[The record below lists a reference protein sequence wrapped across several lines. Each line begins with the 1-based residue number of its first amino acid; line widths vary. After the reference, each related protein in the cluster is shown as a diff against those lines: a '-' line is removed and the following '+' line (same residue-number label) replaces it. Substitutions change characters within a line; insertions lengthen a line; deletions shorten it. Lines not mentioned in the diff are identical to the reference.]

1 MDVKLTP
8 EFARGV
14 RLPSVLTPY
23 KRHEAVAA
31 ILDDPVMVGEGI
43 EIDFH
48 PGRQIDILQ
57 DGRQHGFATTFA
69 PLLGRNALK
78 SVAEHLQYY

>member
-1 MDVKLTP
+1 MDAKLTP

-14 RLPSVLTPY
+14 ELPSLFTPY
-23 KRHEAVAA
+23 KRHEAVEA
-31 ILDDPVMVGEGI
+31 ILDDPSMVGEGI
-43 EIDFH
+43 GIEFH

-57 DGRQHGFATTFA
+57 DGRQRGWTGTFA

-78 SVAEHLQYY
+78 NVAEHIQYY